1 MADEKMRQGMIEGLE
16 GWADAPPGR
25 GEVLERIEHPGWTV
39 EQIHEALGVAESTV
53 KGHLSAARKILR
65 EISKSD

>member
-1 MADEKMRQGMIEGLE
+1 VQ
-16 GWADAPPGR
+16 WATTA
-25 GEVLERIEHPGWTV
+25 GEVLLDRLLHAGLTERRAVVLLNAQAGWTV